1 MLRGA
6 GVEDALS
13 TPGPPSRGPDDVPS
27 AEELQRAIASVTGVT
42 AAEVTRAT
50 NGRDRLRISLAPG
63 EDPEAVAWSVAA
75 TLRERFGIAL
85 DPAAISARAIA
96 DPSDDPVR
104 VISRVEPTRA
114 AGEDAPVPPPP
125 APDQPTP
132 GAAPGRPVAPQAADP
147 APRGRAETEGPVA
160 APAEPPPSGQYASP
174 DLVAAARA
182 ALAADASETADAPG
196 PAATAEAPTR
206 AATADDASRN
216 RAAISELCAHPVGD
230 EFDVTASL
238 RLSGHEVTGRARGV
252 RTRRGRWR
260 AISEATIDALAALSA
275 DRVRGHVDHV
285 TVLTFADLAHV
296 SVSVTLLTDRGEETF
311 VGAALVRDDPDR
323 AVMRAT
329 LDAVNRRVEPWL
341 AAATADM
348 PATG

>member
-1 MLRGA
+1 MT
-6 GVEDALS
+6 
-13 TPGPPSRGPDDVPS
+13 TPGSSDNGLEAVPS
-27 AEELQRAIASVTGVT
+27 ADELQRAIASVTGVT
-42 AAEVTRAT
+42 TAEVSRAS

-104 VISRVEPTRA
+104 VISRVEPAPDGRA
-114 AGEDAPVPPPP
+114 TPHWPPPPP
-125 APDQPTP
+125 AASAPPT
-132 GAAPGRPVAPQAADP
+132 
-147 APRGRAETEGPVA
+147 
-160 APAEPPPSGQYASP
+160 PAEPDRPEAPTDDAPREEVPAQDAGDSAPPPEGPDGSTPS

-182 ALAADASETADAPG
+182 TLAEDESS
-196 PAATAEAPTR
+196 
-206 AATADDASRN
+206 ASRRS
-216 RAAISELCAHPVGD
+216 RAAISELSADPIGD
-230 EFDVTASL
+230 ELDVTATLS
-238 RLSGHEVTGRARGV
+238 LSGRSVTGRARGI

-260 AISEATIDALAALSA
+260 AISEATLDALGSLSA

-311 VGAALVRDDPDR
+311 LGAALVREDPDR

-341 AAATADM
+341 AEAAISEA
-348 PATG
+348 G

>member
-1 MLRGA
+1 MT
-6 GVEDALS
+6 
-13 TPGPPSRGPDDVPS
+13 TPGASDNGLEAVPS
-27 AEELQRAIASVTGVT
+27 ADELQRAIASVTGVT
-42 AAEVTRAT
+42 TAEVSRAS

-104 VISRVEPTRA
+104 VISRVEP
-114 AGEDAPVPPPP
+114 APNGRRTPDWPPPP
-125 APDQPTP
+125 
-132 GAAPGRPVAPQAADP
+132 
-147 APRGRAETEGPVA
+147 PVA
-160 APAEPPPSGQYASP
+160 ASAPAGRDRPEAPADDTPTEQSP
-174 DLVAAARA
+174 AQGAAADGAPRPVGADRPAPADLVAAARA
-182 ALAADASETADAPG
+182 TL
-196 PAATAEAPTR
+196 
-206 AATADDASRN
+206 ADDEPSASGRS
-216 RAAISELCAHPVGD
+216 RAAIDRLSAEPVGD
-230 EFDVTASL
+230 ELDVTATLS
-238 RLSGHEVTGRARGV
+238 LSGRAVTGRARGI

-260 AISEATIDALAALSA
+260 AISEATLDALGSLSA

-296 SVSVTLLTDRGEETF
+296 SVSVTLLTDSGEETF
-311 VGAALVRDDPDR
+311 LGAALVREDPDR

-341 AAATADM
+341 AEAAISEA
-348 PATG
+348 G

>member
-1 MLRGA
+1 
-6 GVEDALS
+6 VT
-13 TPGPPSRGPDDVPS
+13 TPGSSDDGPEAVPS
-27 AEELQRAIASVTGVT
+27 ADELQRAIASVTGVT
-42 AAEVTRAT
+42 AAEVSRAS

-104 VISRVEPTRA
+104 VISRVEP
-114 AGEDAPVPPPP
+114 APDGRGTPAWPPPP
-125 APDQPTP
+125 
-132 GAAPGRPVAPQAADP
+132 PVASPPPIPTGVDRPEMPTDDPPSEHLAAQDATADDRAPSPADAAADDRAPSP
-147 APRGRAETEGPVA
+147 ADAARAT
-160 APAEPPPSGQYASP
+160 PS

-182 ALAADASETADAPG
+182 ALTEGETSASQ
-196 PAATAEAPTR
+196 R
-206 AATADDASRN
+206 S
-216 RAAISELCAHPVGD
+216 RAAISELSADPVGD
-230 EFDVTASL
+230 ELDVTATLS
-238 RLSGHEVTGRARGV
+238 LSGREVNGRARGI

-260 AISEATIDALAALSA
+260 AISEATLDALASLSA

-285 TVLTFADLAHV
+285 TVLTFADLSHV

-311 VGAALVRDDPDR
+311 LGAALVREDPDR

-341 AAATADM
+341 AAATISEA
-348 PATG
+348 G